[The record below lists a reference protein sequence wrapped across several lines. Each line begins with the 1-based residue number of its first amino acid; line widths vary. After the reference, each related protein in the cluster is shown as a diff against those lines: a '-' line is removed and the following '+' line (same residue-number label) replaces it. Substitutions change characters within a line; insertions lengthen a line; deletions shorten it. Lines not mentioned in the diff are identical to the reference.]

1 MALGSGLDILFED
14 NAFESKDIK
23 TLRMSEIEPNK
34 SQPRT
39 VFDEDNIKGLADSIK
54 EHGLIQPIVVRPLP
68 NGLTYQII
76 AGERRWRACKL
87 LKMEEVPVIIRETDE
102 LEAAELAIVE
112 NVQRADLNPVEEA
125 MAYRTL
131 MDKYGMTQDRLSE
144 VMGKSRSYIANMTR
158 LLSLPEEALNAL
170 GDGEISVGHAKVLMS
185 IEDKENLI
193 YALNTVITEKLS
205 VRQTEK
211 LAAELN
217 RGDDEKKP
225 AVNRTTKNYY
235 TEMELSL
242 KERLG
247 RSVKISGS
255 SGEKGKI
262 TLSFSDKE
270 DLCRLADFLILFESG
285 NSDNNNG
292 ISETATD

>member
-39 VFDEDNIKGLADSIK
+39 VFDEENIKGLAESIK

-68 NGLTYQII
+68 NGITYQII

-102 LEAAELAIVE
+102 LEAAQLAIVE

-125 MAYRTL
+125 MAYRAL
-131 MDKYGMTQDRLSE
+131 MDKYGMTQDRLAE
-144 VMGKSRSYIANMTR
+144 VMGKSRPYIANLTR
-158 LLSLPEEALNAL
+158 LLSLPEEALTAL
-170 GDGEISVGHAKVLMS
+170 SNGEISVGHAKVLLS
-185 IEDKENLI
+185 IEDKDSLI
-193 YALNTVITEKLS
+193 YALNTIISEKLS

-211 LAAELN
+211 LAAELLKE
-217 RGDDEKKP
+217 DVEKET
-225 AVNRTTKNYY
+225 VSRNVKNYY

-247 RSVKISGS
+247 RSVKISGKD
-255 SGEKGKI
+255 GEKGKI
-262 TLSFSDKE
+262 TISFNDKDDLSRIANQLIIMESD
-270 DLCRLADFLILFESG
+270 DGVQCPV
-285 NSDNNNG
+285 
-292 ISETATD
+292 TD

>member
-39 VFDEDNIKGLADSIK
+39 FFDEENIKGLAESIK

-68 NGLTYQII
+68 NGITYQII

-102 LEAAELAIVE
+102 LEAAQLAIVE

-125 MAYRTL
+125 MAYRAL
-131 MDKYGMTQDRLSE
+131 MDKYGMTQDRLAE
-144 VMGKSRSYIANMTR
+144 VMGKSRPYIANLTR
-158 LLSLPEEALNAL
+158 LLSLPEEALSAL
-170 GDGEISVGHAKVLMS
+170 SNGEISVGHAKVLLS
-185 IEDKENLI
+185 IEDKDSLI
-193 YALNTVITEKLS
+193 YALNTIISEKLS

-211 LAAELN
+211 LAAELSKE
-217 RGDDEKKP
+217 DVEKET
-225 AVNRTTKNYY
+225 VSRNVKNYY

-247 RSVKISGS
+247 RSVKISGKD
-255 SGEKGKI
+255 GEKGKI
-262 TLSFSDKE
+262 TISFNDKDDLSRIANQLIIMESD
-270 DLCRLADFLILFESG
+270 DDVQCPV
-285 NSDNNNG
+285 
-292 ISETATD
+292 TD

>member
-14 NAFESKDIK
+14 NAFVSKDIK
-23 TLRMSEIEPNK
+23 TLRLSEIEPNK

-39 VFDEDNIKGLADSIK
+39 VFDEENIKGLAESIK

-68 NGLTYQII
+68 NGITYQII

-102 LEAAELAIVE
+102 LEAAQLAIVE

-125 MAYRTL
+125 MAYRAL
-131 MDKYGMTQDRLSE
+131 MDKYGMTQDRLAE
-144 VMGKSRSYIANMTR
+144 VMGKSRPYIANLTR
-158 LLSLPEEALNAL
+158 LLSLPEEALTAL
-170 GDGEISVGHAKVLMS
+170 SNGEISVGHAKVLLS
-185 IEDKENLI
+185 IDDKDSLI
-193 YALNTVITEKLS
+193 YALNTIISEKLS

-211 LAAELN
+211 LAAELSKEEV
-217 RGDDEKKP
+217 EKET
-225 AVNRTTKNYY
+225 VSRNVKNYY

-247 RSVKISGS
+247 RSVKISGKD
-255 SGEKGKI
+255 GEKGKI
-262 TLSFSDKE
+262 TISFNDKDDLSRIANQLIIMESD
-270 DLCRLADFLILFESG
+270 DDSQCPV
-285 NSDNNNG
+285 
-292 ISETATD
+292 TD

>member
-39 VFDEDNIKGLADSIK
+39 VFDEENIKGLAESIK

-68 NGLTYQII
+68 NGITYQII

-102 LEAAELAIVE
+102 LEAAQLAIVE

-125 MAYRTL
+125 MAYRAL
-131 MDKYGMTQDRLSE
+131 MDKYGMTQDRLAE
-144 VMGKSRSYIANMTR
+144 VMGKSRPYIANLTR
-158 LLSLPEEALNAL
+158 LLSLPEEALTAL
-170 GDGEISVGHAKVLMS
+170 SNGEISVGHAKVLLS
-185 IEDKENLI
+185 IEDKDSLI
-193 YALNTVITEKLS
+193 YALNTITSEKLS

-211 LAAELN
+211 LAAELSKEEV
-217 RGDDEKKP
+217 EKET
-225 AVNRTTKNYY
+225 VSRNVKNYY

-247 RSVKISGS
+247 RSVKISGKD
-255 SGEKGKI
+255 GEKGKI
-262 TLSFSDKE
+262 TISFNDKDDLSRIANQLIIMESD
-270 DLCRLADFLILFESG
+270 DDSQCPV
-285 NSDNNNG
+285 
-292 ISETATD
+292 TD

>member
-185 IEDKENLI
+185 IEDKESLI
-193 YALNTVITEKLS
+193 YALNTVIKEKLS

-217 RGDDEKKP
+217 RGDEEKKP

>member
-39 VFDEDNIKGLADSIK
+39 VFDEENIKGLAESIK

-68 NGLTYQII
+68 NGITYQII

-102 LEAAELAIVE
+102 LEAAQLAIVE

-125 MAYRTL
+125 MAYRAL
-131 MDKYGMTQDRLSE
+131 MDKYGMTQDRLAE
-144 VMGKSRSYIANMTR
+144 VMGKSRPYIANLTR
-158 LLSLPEEALNAL
+158 LLSLPEEALTAL
-170 GDGEISVGHAKVLMS
+170 SNGEISVGHAKVLLS
-185 IEDKENLI
+185 IEDKDSLI
-193 YALNTVITEKLS
+193 YALNTIISEKLS

-211 LAAELN
+211 LATELSKEEV
-217 RGDDEKKP
+217 EKET
-225 AVNRTTKNYY
+225 VSRNVKNYY

-247 RSVKISGS
+247 RSVKISGKD
-255 SGEKGKI
+255 GEKGKI
-262 TLSFSDKE
+262 TISFNDKDDLSRIANQLIIMESD
-270 DLCRLADFLILFESG
+270 DDVQCPV
-285 NSDNNNG
+285 
-292 ISETATD
+292 TD

>member
-39 VFDEDNIKGLADSIK
+39 FFDEENIKGLAESIK

-68 NGLTYQII
+68 NGITYQII

-102 LEAAELAIVE
+102 LEAAQLAIVE

-125 MAYRTL
+125 MAYRAL
-131 MDKYGMTQDRLSE
+131 MDKYGMTQDRLAE
-144 VMGKSRSYIANMTR
+144 VMGKSRPYIANLTR
-158 LLSLPEEALNAL
+158 LLSLPEEALSAL
-170 GDGEISVGHAKVLMS
+170 SNGEISVGHAKVLLS
-185 IEDKENLI
+185 IEDKDSLI
-193 YALNTVITEKLS
+193 YALNTIISEKLS
-205 VRQTEK
+205 VRQTEM
-211 LAAELN
+211 LAAELSKE
-217 RGDDEKKP
+217 DVEKET
-225 AVNRTTKNYY
+225 VSRNVKNYY

-247 RSVKISGS
+247 RSVKISGKD
-255 SGEKGKI
+255 GEKGKI
-262 TLSFSDKE
+262 TISFNDKDDLSRIANQLIIMESD
-270 DLCRLADFLILFESG
+270 DDVQCPV
-285 NSDNNNG
+285 
-292 ISETATD
+292 TD

>member
-185 IEDKENLI
+185 IEDKESLI
-193 YALNTVITEKLS
+193 YALNMVIKEKLS

-217 RGDDEKKP
+217 RGDEEKNP

>member
-39 VFDEDNIKGLADSIK
+39 VFDEENIRGLAESIR

-68 NGLTYQII
+68 NGISYQII

-102 LEAAELAIVE
+102 LEAAQLAIVE

-125 MAYRTL
+125 MAYRAL
-131 MDKYGMTQDRLSE
+131 MDKYGMTQDRLAE
-144 VMGKSRSYIANMTR
+144 VMGKSRPYIANLTR
-158 LLSLPEEALNAL
+158 LLSLPEEVLTALSN
-170 GDGEISVGHAKVLMS
+170 GEISVGHAKVLLS
-185 IEDKENLI
+185 IEDKDSLI
-193 YALNTVITEKLS
+193 YALNTIISEKLS

-211 LAAELN
+211 LAAELSKEDVQKETVSRN
-217 RGDDEKKP
+217 
-225 AVNRTTKNYY
+225 VKNYY

-247 RSVKISGS
+247 RSVKISGKD
-255 SGEKGKI
+255 GEKGKI
-262 TLSFSDKE
+262 TISLTFRG
-270 DLCRLADFLILFESG
+270 LLISLL
-285 NSDNNNG
+285 
-292 ISETATD
+292 

>member
-39 VFDEDNIKGLADSIK
+39 VFDEENIKGLAESIK

-68 NGLTYQII
+68 NGITYQII

-102 LEAAELAIVE
+102 LEAAQLAIVE

-125 MAYRTL
+125 MAYRAL
-131 MDKYGMTQDRLSE
+131 MDKYGMTQDRLAE
-144 VMGKSRSYIANMTR
+144 VMGKSRPYIANLTR
-158 LLSLPEEALNAL
+158 LLCLPEEALTAL
-170 GDGEISVGHAKVLMS
+170 SNGEISVGHAKVLLS
-185 IEDKENLI
+185 IEDKDSLI
-193 YALNTVITEKLS
+193 YALNTIISEKLS

-211 LAAELN
+211 LAAELSKEN
-217 RGDDEKKP
+217 VEKET
-225 AVNRTTKNYY
+225 VSRNVKNYY

-247 RSVKISGS
+247 RSVKISGKD
-255 SGEKGKI
+255 GEKGKI
-262 TLSFSDKE
+262 TISFNDKDDLSRIANQLIIMESDG
-270 DLCRLADFLILFESG
+270 DSQCPV
-285 NSDNNNG
+285 
-292 ISETATD
+292 TD

>member
-39 VFDEDNIKGLADSIK
+39 VFDEENIKGLAESIK

-68 NGLTYQII
+68 NGITYQII

-102 LEAAELAIVE
+102 LEAAQLAIVE

-125 MAYRTL
+125 MAYRAL
-131 MDKYGMTQDRLSE
+131 MDKYGMTQDRLAE
-144 VMGKSRSYIANMTR
+144 VMGKSRPYIANLTR
-158 LLSLPEEALNAL
+158 LLSLPEEALSAL
-170 GDGEISVGHAKVLMS
+170 SNGEISVGHAKVLLS
-185 IEDKENLI
+185 IEDKDSLI
-193 YALNTVITEKLS
+193 YALNTIISEKLS

-211 LAAELN
+211 LAAELSKE
-217 RGDDEKKP
+217 DVEKET
-225 AVNRTTKNYY
+225 VSRNVKNYY

-247 RSVKISGS
+247 RSVKISGKD
-255 SGEKGKI
+255 GEKGKI
-262 TLSFSDKE
+262 TISFNDKDDLSRIANQLIIMESD
-270 DLCRLADFLILFESG
+270 DDSQCPV
-285 NSDNNNG
+285 
-292 ISETATD
+292 TD

>member
-39 VFDEDNIKGLADSIK
+39 VFDEENIKGLADSIK

-158 LLSLPEEALNAL
+158 LLTLPEEALNAL
-170 GDGEISVGHAKVLMS
+170 GEGEISVGHAKVLMS
-185 IEDKENLI
+185 IEDKESLI
-193 YALNTVITEKLS
+193 YALNTVINEKLS

-217 RGDDEKKP
+217 RGEEEKQP
-225 AVNRTTKNYY
+225 AVNRLVKNYY

-262 TLSFSDKE
+262 TLSFSDKD

-285 NSDNNNG
+285 NSDNSSG

>member
-39 VFDEDNIKGLADSIK
+39 VFDEENIKGLAESIK

-68 NGLTYQII
+68 NGITYQII

-102 LEAAELAIVE
+102 LEAAQLAIVE

-125 MAYRTL
+125 MAYRAL
-131 MDKYGMTQDRLSE
+131 MDKYGMTQDRLAE
-144 VMGKSRSYIANMTR
+144 VMGKSRPYIANLTR
-158 LLSLPEEALNAL
+158 LLSLPEEALTAL
-170 GDGEISVGHAKVLMS
+170 SNGEISVGHAKVLLS
-185 IEDKENLI
+185 IEDKDSLI
-193 YALNTVITEKLS
+193 YALNTITSEKLS

-211 LAAELN
+211 LAAELSKEEV
-217 RGDDEKKP
+217 EKET
-225 AVNRTTKNYY
+225 VSRNVKNYY

-247 RSVKISGS
+247 RTVKISGKD
-255 SGEKGKI
+255 GEKGKI
-262 TLSFSDKE
+262 TISFNDKDDLSRIANQLIIMESD
-270 DLCRLADFLILFESG
+270 DDSQCPV
-285 NSDNNNG
+285 
-292 ISETATD
+292 TD

>member
-39 VFDEDNIKGLADSIK
+39 VFDEENIKGLAESIK

-68 NGLTYQII
+68 NGITYQII

-102 LEAAELAIVE
+102 LEAAQLAIVE

-125 MAYRTL
+125 MAYRAL
-131 MDKYGMTQDRLSE
+131 MDKYGITQDRLAE
-144 VMGKSRSYIANMTR
+144 VMGKSRPYIANLTR
-158 LLSLPEEALNAL
+158 LLSLPEEALTAL
-170 GDGEISVGHAKVLMS
+170 SNGEISVGHAKVLLS
-185 IEDKENLI
+185 IEDKDSLI
-193 YALNTVITEKLS
+193 YALNTIISEKLS

-211 LAAELN
+211 LAAELSKE
-217 RGDDEKKP
+217 DVEKET
-225 AVNRTTKNYY
+225 VSRNVKNYY

-247 RSVKISGS
+247 RSVKISGKD
-255 SGEKGKI
+255 GEKGKI
-262 TLSFSDKE
+262 TISFNDKDDLSRIANQLIIMESD
-270 DLCRLADFLILFESG
+270 DDVQCPV
-285 NSDNNNG
+285 
-292 ISETATD
+292 TD

>member
-39 VFDEDNIKGLADSIK
+39 VFDEENIKGLADSIK

-131 MDKYGMTQDRLSE
+131 MDKYGMTQERLAE
-144 VMGKSRSYIANMTR
+144 VMGKSRSYIANLTR
-158 LLSLPEEALNAL
+158 LLTLPEEALNAL
-170 GDGEISVGHAKVLMS
+170 GEGEISVGHAKALMA
-185 IEDKENLI
+185 IDDKESLI
-193 YALNTVITEKLS
+193 YALNTVIKDKLN

-217 RGDDEKKP
+217 RGEEEKEP
-225 AVNRTTKNYY
+225 SVSRTTKNYF

-262 TLSFSDKE
+262 TLSFSDRE

>member
-39 VFDEDNIKGLADSIK
+39 VFDEENIKGLAESIK

-68 NGLTYQII
+68 NGITYQII

-102 LEAAELAIVE
+102 LEAAQLAIVE

-125 MAYRTL
+125 MAYRAL
-131 MDKYGMTQDRLSE
+131 MDKYGMTQDRLAE
-144 VMGKSRSYIANMTR
+144 VMGKSRPYIANLTR
-158 LLSLPEEALNAL
+158 LLSLPEEALTAL
-170 GDGEISVGHAKVLMS
+170 SNGEISVGHAKVLLS
-185 IEDKENLI
+185 IEDKDGLI
-193 YALNTVITEKLS
+193 YALNTIISEKLS

-211 LAAELN
+211 LAAELSKEEV
-217 RGDDEKKP
+217 EKET
-225 AVNRTTKNYY
+225 VSRNVKNYY

-247 RSVKISGS
+247 RSVKISGKD
-255 SGEKGKI
+255 GEKGKI
-262 TLSFSDKE
+262 TISFNDKDDLSRIANQLIIMESD
-270 DLCRLADFLILFESG
+270 DDSQCPV
-285 NSDNNNG
+285 
-292 ISETATD
+292 TD

>member
-14 NAFESKDIK
+14 NAFESKEIK
-23 TLRMSEIEPNK
+23 KLRMSEIEPNK

-39 VFDEDNIKGLADSIK
+39 VFDEENIKGLAESIK

-68 NGLTYQII
+68 NGITYQII

-102 LEAAELAIVE
+102 LEAAQLAIVE

-125 MAYRTL
+125 MAYRAL
-131 MDKYGMTQDRLSE
+131 MDKYGMTQDRLAE
-144 VMGKSRSYIANMTR
+144 VMGKSRPYIANLTR
-158 LLSLPEEALNAL
+158 LLSLPEEALTAL
-170 GDGEISVGHAKVLMS
+170 SNGEISVGHAKVLLS
-185 IEDKENLI
+185 IDDKDSLI
-193 YALNTVITEKLS
+193 YALNTIISEKLS

-211 LAAELN
+211 LAAELSKE
-217 RGDDEKKP
+217 DVEKET
-225 AVNRTTKNYY
+225 VSRNVKNYY

-247 RSVKISGS
+247 RSVKISGKD
-255 SGEKGKI
+255 GEKGKI
-262 TLSFSDKE
+262 TISFNDKDDLSRIANQLIIMESD
-270 DLCRLADFLILFESG
+270 DDSQCPV
-285 NSDNNNG
+285 
-292 ISETATD
+292 TD

>member
-39 VFDEDNIKGLADSIK
+39 VFDEENIKGLAESIK

-68 NGLTYQII
+68 NGITYQII

-102 LEAAELAIVE
+102 LEAAQLAIVE

-125 MAYRTL
+125 MAYRAL
-131 MDKYGMTQDRLSE
+131 MDKYGMTQDRLAE
-144 VMGKSRSYIANMTR
+144 VMGKSRPYIANLTR
-158 LLSLPEEALNAL
+158 LLSLPEEALTAL
-170 GDGEISVGHAKVLMS
+170 SNGEISVGHAKVLLS
-185 IEDKENLI
+185 IDDKDSLI
-193 YALNTVITEKLS
+193 YALNTIISEKLS

-211 LAAELN
+211 LAAELSKE
-217 RGDDEKKP
+217 DVEKET
-225 AVNRTTKNYY
+225 VSRNVKNYY

-247 RSVKISGS
+247 RSVKISGKD
-255 SGEKGKI
+255 GEKGKI
-262 TLSFSDKE
+262 TISFNNKDDLSRIANQLIIMESD
-270 DLCRLADFLILFESG
+270 DDVQCPV
-285 NSDNNNG
+285 
-292 ISETATD
+292 TD

>member
-39 VFDEDNIKGLADSIK
+39 VFDEENIKGLADSIK

-125 MAYRTL
+125 AAYRTL
-131 MDKYGMTQDRLSE
+131 MDKYGMTQERLSE
-144 VMGKSRSYIANMTR
+144 VMGKSRSYIANLTR

-170 GDGEISVGHAKVLMS
+170 SEGEISVGHAKALMAVD
-185 IEDKENLI
+185 DKESLI
-193 YALNTVITEKLS
+193 YALNTVIKDKLN

-217 RGDDEKKP
+217 REEELKEP
-225 AVNRTTKNYY
+225 AVSRNTKNYF

-247 RSVKISGS
+247 RTVKISGS
-255 SGEKGKI
+255 GGEKGRI
-262 TLSFSDKE
+262 TLSFSDKD

-285 NSDNNNG
+285 NQENSG

>member
-39 VFDEDNIKGLADSIK
+39 VFDEENIKGLAESIR

-68 NGLTYQII
+68 NGITYQII

-102 LEAAELAIVE
+102 LEAAQLAIVE

-125 MAYRTL
+125 MAYRAL
-131 MDKYGMTQDRLSE
+131 MDKYGMTQDRLAE
-144 VMGKSRSYIANMTR
+144 VMGKSRPYIANLTR
-158 LLSLPEEALNAL
+158 LLSLPEEALTAL
-170 GDGEISVGHAKVLMS
+170 SNGEISVGHAKVLLS
-185 IEDKENLI
+185 IEDKDSLI
-193 YALNTVITEKLS
+193 YALNTIISEKLS

-211 LAAELN
+211 LAAELSKEDTQKETVSRN
-217 RGDDEKKP
+217 
-225 AVNRTTKNYY
+225 VKNFY

-247 RSVKISGS
+247 RSVKISGKD
-255 SGEKGKI
+255 GEKGKI
-262 TLSFSDKE
+262 TISFNDKDDLSRIANQLIIMESDDE
-270 DLCRLADFLILFESG
+270 NECPV
-285 NSDNNNG
+285 
-292 ISETATD
+292 TD

>member
-39 VFDEDNIKGLADSIK
+39 VFDEENIKGLAESIK

-68 NGLTYQII
+68 NGITYQII

-102 LEAAELAIVE
+102 LEAAQLAIVE

-125 MAYRTL
+125 MAYRAL
-131 MDKYGMTQDRLSE
+131 MDKYGMTQDRLAE
-144 VMGKSRSYIANMTR
+144 VMGKSRPYIANLTR
-158 LLSLPEEALNAL
+158 LLSLPEEALTAL
-170 GDGEISVGHAKVLMS
+170 SNGEISVGHAKVLLS
-185 IEDKENLI
+185 IEDKDSLI
-193 YALNTVITEKLS
+193 YALNTIISEKLS

-211 LAAELN
+211 LAAELSKEEV
-217 RGDDEKKP
+217 EKET
-225 AVNRTTKNYY
+225 VSRNVKNYY

-247 RSVKISGS
+247 RSVKISGKD
-255 SGEKGKI
+255 GEKGKI
-262 TLSFSDKE
+262 TISFNDKDDLSRIANQLIIMESD
-270 DLCRLADFLILFESG
+270 DDFQCP
-285 NSDNNNG
+285 
-292 ISETATD
+292 ATD

>member
-39 VFDEDNIKGLADSIK
+39 VFDEENIKGLAESIK

-68 NGLTYQII
+68 NGITYQII

-87 LKMEEVPVIIRETDE
+87 LKMEEVPVIIREIDE
-102 LEAAELAIVE
+102 LEAAQLAIVE

-125 MAYRTL
+125 MAYRAL
-131 MDKYGMTQDRLSE
+131 MDKYGMTQDRLAE
-144 VMGKSRSYIANMTR
+144 VMGKSRPYIANLTR
-158 LLSLPEEALNAL
+158 LLSLPEEALTAL
-170 GDGEISVGHAKVLMS
+170 SNGEISVGHAKVLLS
-185 IEDKENLI
+185 IEDKDSLI
-193 YALNTVITEKLS
+193 YALNTIISEKLS

-211 LAAELN
+211 LAAELSKE
-217 RGDDEKKP
+217 DVEKET
-225 AVNRTTKNYY
+225 VSRNVKNFY

-247 RSVKISGS
+247 RSVKISGKD
-255 SGEKGKI
+255 GEKGKI
-262 TLSFSDKE
+262 TISFNDKDDLSRIANQLIIMESD
-270 DLCRLADFLILFESG
+270 DDSQCPV
-285 NSDNNNG
+285 
-292 ISETATD
+292 TD

>member
-39 VFDEDNIKGLADSIK
+39 FFDEENIKGLAESIK

-68 NGLTYQII
+68 NGITYQII

-102 LEAAELAIVE
+102 LEAAQLAIVE

-125 MAYRTL
+125 MAYRAL
-131 MDKYGMTQDRLSE
+131 MDKYGMTQDRLAE
-144 VMGKSRSYIANMTR
+144 VMGKSRPYIANLTR
-158 LLSLPEEALNAL
+158 LLSLPEEALTAL
-170 GDGEISVGHAKVLMS
+170 SNGEISVGHAKVLLS
-185 IEDKENLI
+185 IDDKDSLI
-193 YALNTVITEKLS
+193 YALNTIISEKLS

-211 LAAELN
+211 LAAELSKE
-217 RGDDEKKP
+217 DVEKET
-225 AVNRTTKNYY
+225 VSRNVKNYY

-247 RSVKISGS
+247 RSVKISGKD
-255 SGEKGKI
+255 GEKGKI
-262 TLSFSDKE
+262 TISFNDKDDLSRIANQLIIMESD
-270 DLCRLADFLILFESG
+270 DDSQCPV
-285 NSDNNNG
+285 
-292 ISETATD
+292 TD

>member
-39 VFDEDNIKGLADSIK
+39 VFDEENIKGLAESIK

-68 NGLTYQII
+68 NGITYQII

-102 LEAAELAIVE
+102 LEAAQLAIVE

-125 MAYRTL
+125 MAYRAL
-131 MDKYGMTQDRLSE
+131 MDKYGMTQDRLAE
-144 VMGKSRSYIANMTR
+144 VMGKSRPYIANLTR
-158 LLSLPEEALNAL
+158 LLSLPEEALTAL
-170 GDGEISVGHAKVLMS
+170 SNGEISVGHAKVLLS
-185 IEDKENLI
+185 IEDKDSLI
-193 YALNTVITEKLS
+193 YALNTITSEKLS

-211 LAAELN
+211 LAAELSKEEV
-217 RGDDEKKP
+217 EKET
-225 AVNRTTKNYY
+225 VSRNVKNYY

-247 RSVKISGS
+247 RSVKISGKD
-255 SGEKGKI
+255 GEKGKI
-262 TLSFSDKE
+262 TISFNDKDDLSRIANQLIIMESD
-270 DLCRLADFLILFESG
+270 DDSQCSV
-285 NSDNNNG
+285 
-292 ISETATD
+292 TD

>member
-39 VFDEDNIKGLADSIK
+39 VFDEENIKGLAESIK

-68 NGLTYQII
+68 NGITYQII

-102 LEAAELAIVE
+102 LEAAQLAIVE

-125 MAYRTL
+125 MAYRAL
-131 MDKYGMTQDRLSE
+131 MDKYGMTQDRLAE
-144 VMGKSRSYIANMTR
+144 VMGKSRPYIANLTR
-158 LLSLPEEALNAL
+158 LLSLPEEALTAL
-170 GDGEISVGHAKVLMS
+170 SNGEISVGHAKVLLS
-185 IEDKENLI
+185 IDDKDSLI
-193 YALNTVITEKLS
+193 YALNTIISEKLS

-211 LAAELN
+211 LAAELSKEEV
-217 RGDDEKKP
+217 EKET
-225 AVNRTTKNYY
+225 VSRNVKNYY

-247 RSVKISGS
+247 RSVKISGKD
-255 SGEKGKI
+255 GEKGKI
-262 TLSFSDKE
+262 TISFNDKDDLSRIANQLIIMESD
-270 DLCRLADFLILFESG
+270 DDSQCPV
-285 NSDNNNG
+285 
-292 ISETATD
+292 TD

>member
-39 VFDEDNIKGLADSIK
+39 VFDEENIRGLAESIR

-68 NGLTYQII
+68 NGISYQII

-102 LEAAELAIVE
+102 LEAAQLAIVE

-125 MAYRTL
+125 MAYRAL
-131 MDKYGMTQDRLSE
+131 MDKYGMTQDRLAE
-144 VMGKSRSYIANMTR
+144 VMGKSRPYIANLTR
-158 LLSLPEEALNAL
+158 LLSLPEEALTAL
-170 GDGEISVGHAKVLMS
+170 SNGDISVGHAKVLLS
-185 IEDKENLI
+185 IEDKDSLI
-193 YALNTVITEKLS
+193 YALNTIISEKLS

-211 LAAELN
+211 LAAELSKEDVQKETVSRN
-217 RGDDEKKP
+217 
-225 AVNRTTKNYY
+225 VKNYY

-247 RSVKISGS
+247 RSVKISGKD
-255 SGEKGKI
+255 GEKGKI
-262 TLSFSDKE
+262 TISFNDKDDLSRIANQLIIMESDDE
-270 DLCRLADFLILFESG
+270 NECPV
-285 NSDNNNG
+285 
-292 ISETATD
+292 TD

>member
-39 VFDEDNIKGLADSIK
+39 VFDEENIKGLAESIK

-68 NGLTYQII
+68 NGITYQII

-102 LEAAELAIVE
+102 LEAAQLAIVE

-125 MAYRTL
+125 MAYRAL
-131 MDKYGMTQDRLSE
+131 MDKYGMTQDRLAE
-144 VMGKSRSYIANMTR
+144 VMGKSRPYIANLTR
-158 LLSLPEEALNAL
+158 LLSLPEEALTAL
-170 GDGEISVGHAKVLMS
+170 SNGEISVGHAKVLIS
-185 IEDKENLI
+185 IEDKDSLI
-193 YALNTVITEKLS
+193 YALNTIISEKLS

-211 LAAELN
+211 LAAELSKEN
-217 RGDDEKKP
+217 VEKET
-225 AVNRTTKNYY
+225 VSRNVKNYY

-247 RSVKISGS
+247 RSVKISGKD
-255 SGEKGKI
+255 GEKGKI
-262 TLSFSDKE
+262 TISFNDKDDLSRIANQLIIMESDG
-270 DLCRLADFLILFESG
+270 DSQCPV
-285 NSDNNNG
+285 
-292 ISETATD
+292 TD

>member
-76 AGERRWRACKL
+76 AGERRWRACRL

-131 MDKYGMTQDRLSE
+131 MDKYGMTQERLSE
-144 VMGKSRSYIANMTR
+144 VMGKSRSYIANLTR
-158 LLSLPEEALNAL
+158 LLTLPEEALNAL

-185 IEDKENLI
+185 IEDKESLI
-193 YALNTVITEKLS
+193 YALNTVIKEQLS

-217 RGDDEKKP
+217 RGDEEKQP
-225 AVNRTTKNYY
+225 SVNRPTKNYY

-285 NSDNNNG
+285 NSDNNSG

>member
-39 VFDEDNIKGLADSIK
+39 VFDEENIKGLAESIK

-68 NGLTYQII
+68 NGITYQII

-102 LEAAELAIVE
+102 LEAAQLAIVE

-125 MAYRTL
+125 MAYRAL
-131 MDKYGMTQDRLSE
+131 MDKYGMTQDRLAE
-144 VMGKSRSYIANMTR
+144 VMGKSRPYIANLTR
-158 LLSLPEEALNAL
+158 LLSLPEEALTAL
-170 GDGEISVGHAKVLMS
+170 SNGEISVGHAKVLLS
-185 IEDKENLI
+185 IEDKDSLI
-193 YALNTVITEKLS
+193 YALKTIISEKLS

-211 LAAELN
+211 LAAELSKEDVVKETVSRN
-217 RGDDEKKP
+217 
-225 AVNRTTKNYY
+225 VKNYY

-247 RSVKISGS
+247 RSVKISGKD
-255 SGEKGKI
+255 GEKGKI
-262 TLSFSDKE
+262 TISFNDKDDLSRIANQLIIMESD
-270 DLCRLADFLILFESG
+270 DDSQCPV
-285 NSDNNNG
+285 
-292 ISETATD
+292 TD

>member
-39 VFDEDNIKGLADSIK
+39 VFDEENIKGLAESIK

-68 NGLTYQII
+68 NGITYQII

-102 LEAAELAIVE
+102 LEAAQLAIVE

-125 MAYRTL
+125 MAYRAL
-131 MDKYGMTQDRLSE
+131 MDKYGMTQDRLAE
-144 VMGKSRSYIANMTR
+144 VMGKSRPYIANLTR
-158 LLSLPEEALNAL
+158 LLSLPEEALTAL
-170 GDGEISVGHAKVLMS
+170 SNGEISVGHAKVLLS
-185 IEDKENLI
+185 IDDKDTLI
-193 YALNTVITEKLS
+193 YALNTIISDKLS

-211 LAAELN
+211 LVSELSK
-217 RGDDEKKP
+217 DIPEKP
-225 AVNRTTKNYY
+225 SVNRKVRNYY

-247 RSVKISGS
+247 RSVKISGND
-255 SGEKGKI
+255 GEKGKI
-262 TLSFSDKE
+262 TISFNDKDDLSRIAAQLINME
-270 DLCRLADFLILFESG
+270 ADDE
-285 NSDNNNG
+285 N
-292 ISETATD
+292 ECPVTD

>member
-39 VFDEDNIKGLADSIK
+39 VFDEENIKGLAESIK

-68 NGLTYQII
+68 NGITYQII

-102 LEAAELAIVE
+102 LEAAQLAIVE

-125 MAYRTL
+125 MAYRAL
-131 MDKYGMTQDRLSE
+131 MDKYGMTQDRLAE
-144 VMGKSRSYIANMTR
+144 VMGKSRPYIANLTR
-158 LLSLPEEALNAL
+158 LLSLPEEALTAL
-170 GDGEISVGHAKVLMS
+170 SNGEISVGHAKVLLS
-185 IEDKENLI
+185 IEDKDSLI
-193 YALNTVITEKLS
+193 YALNTIISEKLS

-211 LAAELN
+211 LAAELSKE
-217 RGDDEKKP
+217 DVEKET
-225 AVNRTTKNYY
+225 VSRNVKNFY

-247 RSVKISGS
+247 RSVKISGKD
-255 SGEKGKI
+255 GEKGKI
-262 TLSFSDKE
+262 TISFNDKDDLSRIANQLIIMESD
-270 DLCRLADFLILFESG
+270 DDVQCPV
-285 NSDNNNG
+285 
-292 ISETATD
+292 TD

>member
-39 VFDEDNIKGLADSIK
+39 VFDEENIKGLAESIK

-68 NGLTYQII
+68 NGITYQII

-102 LEAAELAIVE
+102 LEAAQLAIVE

-125 MAYRTL
+125 MAYRAL
-131 MDKYGMTQDRLSE
+131 MDKYGMTQDRLAE
-144 VMGKSRSYIANMTR
+144 VMGKSRPYIANLTR
-158 LLSLPEEALNAL
+158 LLSLPEEALTAL
-170 GDGEISVGHAKVLMS
+170 SNGEISVGHAKVLLS
-185 IEDKENLI
+185 IEDKDSLI
-193 YALNTVITEKLS
+193 YALNTIISEKLS

-211 LAAELN
+211 LAAELSKEN
-217 RGDDEKKP
+217 VEKET
-225 AVNRTTKNYY
+225 VSRNVKNYY

-247 RSVKISGS
+247 RSVKISGKD
-255 SGEKGKI
+255 GEKGKI
-262 TLSFSDKE
+262 TISFNDKDDLSRIANQLIIMESD
-270 DLCRLADFLILFESG
+270 DDSQCPV
-285 NSDNNNG
+285 
-292 ISETATD
+292 TD

>member
-39 VFDEDNIKGLADSIK
+39 VFDEENIKGLAESIK

-68 NGLTYQII
+68 NGITYQII

-102 LEAAELAIVE
+102 LEAAQLAIVE

-125 MAYRTL
+125 MAYRAL
-131 MDKYGMTQDRLSE
+131 MDKYGMTQDRLAE
-144 VMGKSRSYIANMTR
+144 VMGKSRPYIANLTR
-158 LLSLPEEALNAL
+158 LLSLPEEALTAL
-170 GDGEISVGHAKVLMS
+170 SNGEISVGHAKVLLS
-185 IEDKENLI
+185 IEDKDSLI
-193 YALNTVITEKLS
+193 YALNTIISEKLS

-211 LAAELN
+211 LATELSKEEV
-217 RGDDEKKP
+217 EKET
-225 AVNRTTKNYY
+225 VSRNVKNYY

-247 RSVKISGS
+247 RSVKISGKD
-255 SGEKGKI
+255 GEKGKI
-262 TLSFSDKE
+262 TISFNDKDDLSRIANQLIIMESD
-270 DLCRLADFLILFESG
+270 DDSQCPV
-285 NSDNNNG
+285 
-292 ISETATD
+292 TD

>member
-14 NAFESKDIK
+14 NAFVSKDIK

-39 VFDEDNIKGLADSIK
+39 VFDEENIKGLAESIK

-68 NGLTYQII
+68 NGITYQII

-102 LEAAELAIVE
+102 LEAAQLAIVE

-125 MAYRTL
+125 MAYRAL
-131 MDKYGMTQDRLSE
+131 MDKYGMTQDRLAE
-144 VMGKSRSYIANMTR
+144 VMGKSRPYIANLTR
-158 LLSLPEEALNAL
+158 LLSLPEEALTAL
-170 GDGEISVGHAKVLMS
+170 SNGEISVGHAKVLLS
-185 IEDKENLI
+185 IDDKDSLI
-193 YALNTVITEKLS
+193 YALNTIISEKLS

-211 LAAELN
+211 LAAELSKEEV
-217 RGDDEKKP
+217 EKET
-225 AVNRTTKNYY
+225 VSRNVKNYY

-247 RSVKISGS
+247 RSVKISGKD
-255 SGEKGKI
+255 GEKGKI
-262 TLSFSDKE
+262 TISFNDKDDLSRIANQLIIMESD
-270 DLCRLADFLILFESG
+270 DDSQCPV
-285 NSDNNNG
+285 
-292 ISETATD
+292 TD

>member
-39 VFDEDNIKGLADSIK
+39 VFDEENIKGLAESIK

-68 NGLTYQII
+68 NGITYQII

-102 LEAAELAIVE
+102 LEAAQLAIVE

-125 MAYRTL
+125 MAYRAL
-131 MDKYGMTQDRLSE
+131 MDKYGMTQDRLAE
-144 VMGKSRSYIANMTR
+144 VMGKSRPYIANLTR
-158 LLSLPEEALNAL
+158 LLSLPEEALTAL
-170 GDGEISVGHAKVLMS
+170 SNGDISVGHAKVLLS
-185 IEDKENLI
+185 IDDKDSLI
-193 YALNTVITEKLS
+193 YALNTIISEKLS

-211 LAAELN
+211 LAAELSKEN
-217 RGDDEKKP
+217 VEKET
-225 AVNRTTKNYY
+225 VSRNVKNYY

-247 RSVKISGS
+247 RSVKISGKD
-255 SGEKGKI
+255 GEKGKI
-262 TLSFSDKE
+262 TISFNDKDDLSRIANQLIIMESD
-270 DLCRLADFLILFESG
+270 DDSQCPV
-285 NSDNNNG
+285 
-292 ISETATD
+292 TD